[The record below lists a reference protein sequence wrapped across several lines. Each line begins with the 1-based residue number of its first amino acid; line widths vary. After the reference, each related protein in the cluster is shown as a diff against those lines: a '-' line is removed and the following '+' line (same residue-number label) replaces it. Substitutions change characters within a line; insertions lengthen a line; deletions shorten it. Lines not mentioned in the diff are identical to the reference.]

1 MIGKLFATASD
12 AHAMDA
18 YYHLVCYTRLRE
30 AAITAN
36 RQESKVHSPPFDP
49 VICAQI
55 VAFIEHSEGVFKLT
69 QTIRIMGNVSGTD
82 V

>member
-1 MIGKLFATASD
+1 MLVATASD

-36 RQESKVHSPPFDP
+36 RQESKIHSPPFDP
-49 VICAQI
+49 ISSVHRSWPSLNIQKVYSNYQNYEKC
-55 VAFIEHSEGVFKLT
+55 
-69 QTIRIMGNVSGTD
+69 IRN
-82 V
+82 